1 MVTKRQLGFVVLLPS
16 AVGVVGALAVDI
28 LGAGEWGGFGPL
40 QQMAIALGIA
50 GAIVGAVLIGL
61 GDRPA

>member
-1 MVTKRQLGFVVLLPS
+1 MVTKRQLGFVVVALS
-16 AVGVVGALAVDI
+16 ATGIIGVFTVDI

-40 QQMAIALGIA
+40 QRLAAALGIA